1 MKIFHQRAN
10 FIIMYFGMVSNT
22 KYLPYMHYIVPVRYI
37 LKCSNKPKL
46 KKSKQIFEDK
56 RNGTSLHE

>member
-1 MKIFHQRAN
+1 
-10 FIIMYFGMVSNT
+10 MYFGMVSNT
-22 KYLPYMHYIVPVRYI
+22 KYLPYVHYIVPVRYI

-56 RNGTSLHE
+56 QNGTSLHE